1 MRVRVRVRVHGRER
15 NRGEKGK
22 KGKKEKE
29 KNKPRRRE
37 GRNRFVSRASMSWK
51 EFLSTDPPFSES
63 AIVSPLQEAVMSMD
77 GSGKAGLGCK
87 PWGFS
92 FPSEA
97 LVGKP
102 RKHTGASLERIR
114 DTSRRRERQSRRL
127 ISRRQGRVLER
138 VAMSFSRRPSWPR
151 DGSRVSRRA
160 SPRFSERPSG
170 PLRNLWQSRS
180 PRR

>member
-1 MRVRVRVRVHGRER
+1 MCVVCVRVRVRVHGRER

-87 PWGFS
+87 P
-92 FPSEA
+92 
-97 LVGKP
+97 
-102 RKHTGASLERIR
+102 
-114 DTSRRRERQSRRL
+114 
-127 ISRRQGRVLER
+127 
-138 VAMSFSRRPSWPR
+138 
-151 DGSRVSRRA
+151 
-160 SPRFSERPSG
+160 SG
-170 PLRNLWQSRS
+170 IFFPLRGTGRETKETHRCIPGADSRHQSAQGEAV
-180 PRR
+180 

>member
-15 NRGEKGK
+15 NRGETGK

-87 PWGFS
+87 P
-92 FPSEA
+92 
-97 LVGKP
+97 
-102 RKHTGASLERIR
+102 
-114 DTSRRRERQSRRL
+114 
-127 ISRRQGRVLER
+127 
-138 VAMSFSRRPSWPR
+138 
-151 DGSRVSRRA
+151 
-160 SPRFSERPSG
+160 SG
-170 PLRNLWQSRS
+170 IFFPLRGTGRETKETHRCIPGADSRHQSAQGEAV
-180 PRR
+180 